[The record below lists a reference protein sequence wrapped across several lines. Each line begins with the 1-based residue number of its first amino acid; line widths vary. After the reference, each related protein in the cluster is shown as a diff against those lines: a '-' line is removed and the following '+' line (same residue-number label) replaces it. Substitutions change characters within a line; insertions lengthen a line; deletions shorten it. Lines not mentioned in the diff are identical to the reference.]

1 MAHAALTP
9 LPFDLSKNDE
19 DWCHLDFQRI
29 LNGYNDPNRP
39 LNLARASREHSLYG
53 PTTTRMAWIYPPS
66 HRFMLKPQALLMPEV
81 TPETGDD
88 ADTSISSI
96 EAQDGDKSIDSMG
109 GIVVSQGRDVFLR
122 RNRHEIDLLLTKV
135 LPGSL
140 HLCALLIL
148 GAESIRL
155 ESIDD
160 GNGGIDYHC
169 LDGIDEDGQLK
180 RVGTDSKQVNKW
192 LAVASNV
199 QFKRL
204 ISWASMGDL
213 EFLEEGDPSD
223 EEDALQGGI
232 LPRGKGSGCRYG
244 VQEGKRTEEGEVVL
258 RGSLCNKSAKH

>member
-1 MAHAALTP
+1 
-9 LPFDLSKNDE
+9 
-19 DWCHLDFQRI
+19 
-29 LNGYNDPNRP
+29 
-39 LNLARASREHSLYG
+39 
-53 PTTTRMAWIYPPS
+53 
-66 HRFMLKPQALLMPEV
+66 MLKPQALLMPEV

-96 EAQDGDKSIDSMG
+96 EAQDGDKYIDSMG

-140 HLCALLIL
+140 HVSLLIVELKRDDEGYEAAFDQILGYWNRILHRQNATDYSLKLCALLIL

-160 GNGGIDYHC
+160 GNGGVDYHC

-192 LAVASNV
+192 LVNQSKLWNT
-199 QFKRL
+199 Q
-204 ISWASMGDL
+204 I
-213 EFLEEGDPSD
+213 
-223 EEDALQGGI
+223 Q
-232 LPRGKGSGCRYG
+232 
-244 VQEGKRTEEGEVVL
+244 
-258 RGSLCNKSAKH
+258 